1 MPSPLTFTCAHSSTR
16 HPLNAPAPTTHP
28 ISFPFPCHSCTLREA
43 RDREQEIRQA
53 YNPRIRELG
62 QAIWKARLRL
72 GEVGPCNELLVEA
85 KGGWEGELKGLEGER
100 DGEVGGVWRGVRD
113 VWGGGVGGGRG
124 EVGISEGLGDCMC
137 TKVGK
142 RV

>member
-72 GEVGPCNELLVEA
+72 GEVGPCNEFLVEA

-100 DGEVGGVWRGVRD
+100 EGEVGGVWRGVRD
-113 VWGGGVGGGRG
+113 VWGGCGGSWG

>member
-1 MPSPLTFTCAHSSTR
+1 
-16 HPLNAPAPTTHP
+16 
-28 ISFPFPCHSCTLREA
+28 
-43 RDREQEIRQA
+43 
-53 YNPRIRELG
+53 
-62 QAIWKARLRL
+62 
-72 GEVGPCNELLVEA
+72 VGPCNELLVEA

-100 DGEVGGVWRGVRD
+100 EGEVGGVWRGVRD
-113 VWGGGVGGGRG
+113 VWGGVWG